1 MNSLEGGAESS
12 LPISRQSGQQIDL
25 RNVAT
30 VAYGTALG
38 EYDRYNMQ
46 RNADTEREHLWR
58 GSGTRGRSRAAGDQ
72 RSGSRVVRGSNVST
86 KQLYQAM
93 D

>member
-1 MNSLEGGAESS
+1 MT
-12 LPISRQSGQQIDL
+12 QIDPGQTL
-25 RNVAT
+25 SVAEPT
-30 VAYGTALG
+30 STLG
-38 EYDRYNMQ
+38 EYDRHNMQ

-86 KQLYQAM
+86 KQVYQAM